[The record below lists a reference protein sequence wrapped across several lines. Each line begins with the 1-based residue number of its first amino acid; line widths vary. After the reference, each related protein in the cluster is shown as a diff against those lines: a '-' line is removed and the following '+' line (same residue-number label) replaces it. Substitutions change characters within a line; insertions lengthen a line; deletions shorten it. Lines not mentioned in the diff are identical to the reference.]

1 MRSRGQDDSIPIA
14 VETVPDGR
22 RVALYSHDGEG
33 LGHFR
38 RNLLISRALL
48 GCCEGLSTLLITG
61 LREASAYEIP
71 RGVDTLI
78 LPSAGKSSM
87 GGYVPRSMRIS
98 MRSLSR
104 LRASAIRGA
113 LEAFRPDLFLVDKL
127 PLGMLDELVPALE
140 VLQGLGTRIV
150 LGLRDILDRPDAAR
164 REWAARGCDEA
175 IARFYDAI
183 WVYGDP
189 RLYDPAREYEFSAGV
204 RSKIVYTGYLNPR
217 DVTGSGRSASRLR
230 ELSLPDGSLSLC
242 VLGGGRDGFRV
253 AETFL
258 RAPEVEGRARVVLT
272 GPLLSRD
279 RRLRLESLCGGRDD
293 TRIVDFLDDPIPL
306 ICAADRIVSMGG
318 YNSICEILAFQ
329 KRALIVPRT
338 HPRQEQLI
346 RCERLCARGLIDMLH
361 PAEMTADRMAA
372 WLNGPARGIPAASS
386 VLDFRGV
393 ERLRALAC
401 EVLGV
406 ANDERAVVH
415 VRA

>member
-1 MRSRGQDDSIPIA
+1 MRSRGQDDAIPIA

-38 RNLLISRALL
+38 RNLLISRALM

-78 LPSAGKSSM
+78 LPSAGKSPM
-87 GGYVPRSMRIS
+87 GGYVPRSLRVS
-98 MRSLSR
+98 MGSLSR
-104 LRASAIRGA
+104 IRASAIRGA
-113 LEAFRPDLFLVDKL
+113 LESFAPDLFIVDKL
-127 PLGMLDELVPALE
+127 PLGMLDELLPALE
-140 VLQGLGTRIV
+140 VLKGLGTRIV
-150 LGLRDILDRPDAAR
+150 LGLRDILDRPEIAR
-164 REWAARGCDEA
+164 REWMSRGCDEA
-175 IARFYDAI
+175 IDRFYDAI

-189 RLYDPAREYEFSAGV
+189 RVYDAGSEYGFGADV
-204 RSKIVYTGYLNPR
+204 RRKMVYTGYLNPR
-217 DVTGSGRSASRLR
+217 DVMGSSRGAARLR
-230 ELSLPDGSLSLC
+230 EFPLPEGSLSLC

-258 RAPEVEGRARVVLT
+258 RAPEVGGRARVVLT

-279 RRLRLESLCGGRDD
+279 RRVRLESLCCGRED

-329 KRALIVPRT
+329 KRALIVPRVR
-338 HPRQEQLI
+338 PRQEQII
-346 RCERLCARGLIDMLH
+346 RCERLCALGLIDMLH
-361 PAEMTADRMAA
+361 PAEMTPASMAA
-372 WLNGPARGIPAASS
+372 WLNGPARGVPSASS

-393 ERLRALAC
+393 ERLRGLAREALGPAS
-401 EVLGV
+401 
-406 ANDERAVVH
+406 DERAVVD